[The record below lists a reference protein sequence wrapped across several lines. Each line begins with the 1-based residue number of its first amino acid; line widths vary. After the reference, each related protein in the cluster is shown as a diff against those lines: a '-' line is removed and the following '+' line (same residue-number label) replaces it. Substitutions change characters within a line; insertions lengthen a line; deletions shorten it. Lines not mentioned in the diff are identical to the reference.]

1 MERANERTGLL
12 AARDHAAINLGHHPE
27 DNRDRAVAPP
37 DLRGG
42 KYNLMMGSL
51 CTASAAYA
59 GYGAYL
65 AYTQMCEYYS
75 SFIACALFAGAA
87 FLYHQQTAEQT
98 NPCSLLNRSQYVPQS
113 QLLASQSTV
122 QQQRTQ
128 LQTHEI
134 LFGHVHA
141 FFQHGTAIP
150 LVAVGPQT
158 LPASW
163 EETRTS
169 SRDFVRRQEVTAST
183 AALTAQVLTAINT
196 AAASVAETITLLKQ
210 TMEDARMRMP
220 VIAQEAVRLLPPFQ
234 NGTEAIQ
241 HAWTTLNAQLQ
252 ALNTYRTAWAAQTQ
266 AQQTKEEQDRF
277 LQEVASKL
285 KQSLSQIY
293 GQIGL
298 KPPSPSPIRSSRVA
312 PGFDGEGEMDVIHGM
327 LSEVNRVLGT
337 QQTTPS
343 SASSSSSAAV
353 SSETERLQQ
362 ELSGLRQQHT
372 RLKDAYGRQNDLLKG
387 KDALEK
393 QTQQY
398 DSSTKELNT
407 YVIHALGELA
417 DGHAVQAL
425 SPQGYPG
432 TFHALIKNINKMIR
446 LIQTANAGKVAA
458 EASLFQESQ
467 AAAAFSQQLAAAQQ
481 TCAGLELAQKKSSAQ
496 VSTLTSEVEG
506 LRLYP
511 LQVKQI
517 ASYVQQVVTY
527 LSEGDATK
535 PLSALPAKF
544 HGEVNNLAT
553 NVFALA
559 TFTWQLKQ
567 PPVET
572 PHSPPTSPP
581 DSPVKPAPA
590 RAAAK
595 PAPARPGAQP
605 RSAAAQSAS
614 SSEAR
619 ALVDRLSKTQHRSDE
634 FTDDDNTD
642 GEVG

>member
-12 AARDHAAINLGHHPE
+12 ARDHAAINLGHHPE
-27 DNRDRAVAPP
+27 DNRERAVAPP
-37 DLRGG
+37 DIRGG
-42 KYNLMMGSL
+42 KYNLMMGGL

-75 SFIACALFAGAA
+75 SFAACALFAGAA
-87 FLYHQQTAEQT
+87 FLYHQQTAEHT
-98 NPCSLLNRSQYVPQS
+98 NSCSLLNRSQYVPQS

-134 LFGHVHA
+134 LLGHVHA

-150 LVAVGPQT
+150 VVAVGPQT

-169 SRDFVRRQEVTAST
+169 SRDFVRRHEATATT

-210 TMEDARMRMP
+210 TMEEARMRMP
-220 VIAQEAVRLLPPFQ
+220 VIAQEPIRLLPPFQ
-234 NGTEAIQ
+234 HGTEAIQ
-241 HAWTTLNAQLQ
+241 HAWTALNAQLQ

-337 QQTTPS
+337 QQATPS

-353 SSETERLQQ
+353 PSETERLQQ
-362 ELSGLRQQHT
+362 ELTGVRQQLGKYKT
-372 RLKDAYGRQNDLLKG
+372 AYERQAEQLKAKTEQV
-387 KDALEK
+387 
-393 QTQQY
+393 QHY
-398 DSSTKELNT
+398 DSAVPDINTSLATTLSELT
-407 YVIHALGELA
+407 Q
-417 DGHAVQAL
+417 GHAVYAL
-425 SPQGYPG
+425 TTQGSPK
-432 TFHALIKNINKMIR
+432 TFHPLIADINKMIR
-446 LIQTANAGKVAA
+446 LIQTATAHKVAA
-458 EASLFQESQ
+458 ETSLHRESQ
-467 AAAAFSQQLAAAQQ
+467 AAETQHAALSQQLVEAQQ
-481 TCAGLELAQKKSSAQ
+481 KCTGLELAQKKSSAQ
-496 VSTLTSEVEG
+496 VSTLTKEVEG
-506 LRLYP
+506 FRLYP

-517 ASYVQQVVTY
+517 ASYVQQVVTF
-527 LSEGDATK
+527 LSEGDVTK
-535 PLSALPAKF
+535 PLSPLPAKF
-544 HGEVNNLAT
+544 HGEVTDLAT

-559 TFTWQLKQ
+559 TFTWRLKQ

-572 PHSPPTSPP
+572 LHSPPTSPP

-590 RAAAK
+590 RPAAK
-595 PAPARPGAQP
+595 PAPARPGALP

-619 ALVDRLSKTQHRSDE
+619 AFVDRLSKTTQPSAEYSDE
-634 FTDDDNTD
+634 DGTD
-642 GEVG
+642 GDA